1 LDTLAPTSTPLVV
14 TIVAACGAVS
24 ALVDLRYRRIPN
36 PLTLGMAALGVALSL
51 VHVSN
56 VGVAQAFGGLAVGL
70 LLMLP
75 GFLLGAT
82 GGGDVKLFAAL
93 GTMLGPSRIGMAF
106 LYTALVGAALAL
118 AIAWRRKRLATTIAS
133 AVAIVSADAA
143 VRRSLE
149 HSPSHHRF
157 AYAPAIALGALV
169 AALGF

>member
-1 LDTLAPTSTPLVV
+1 MFPQTSNTVV
-14 TIVAACGAVS
+14 VAFVASCGAAS
-24 ALVDLRYRRIPN
+24 AIVDLRCRRVPN
-36 PLTLGMAALGVALSL
+36 PLTLAIAVLGIALAATRTTS
-51 VHVSN
+51 VSP
-56 VGVAQAFGGLAVGL
+56 AQALGGLAVGL
-70 LLMLP
+70 LLMFP
-75 GFLLGAT
+75 GFLIGAT

-93 GTMLGPSRIGMAF
+93 GTVLGPSRTGWAF

-149 HSPSHHRF
+149 HSSSHHRF